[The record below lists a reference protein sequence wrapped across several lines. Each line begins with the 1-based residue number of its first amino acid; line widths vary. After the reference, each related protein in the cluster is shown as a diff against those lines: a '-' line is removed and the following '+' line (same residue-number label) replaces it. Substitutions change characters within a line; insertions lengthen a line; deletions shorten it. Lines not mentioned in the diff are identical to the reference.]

1 MLDIQNE
8 MYIYENH
15 KKISKMLNSAIERR
29 KKLNMLI
36 YAPYKYSSS
45 IHQVVPK

>member
-15 KKISKMLNSAIERR
+15 KKISKMLNSVIKRQ
-29 KKLNMLI
+29 KTS
-36 YAPYKYSSS
+36 YAPKVFLKYSSGGS
-45 IHQVVPK
+45 KMIS